1 MLFYEELIQKIE
13 SQNLTDIKKV
23 EKFTLNMSKKISG
36 YGIALPLIAIGIF
49 QAYSYTLFHKWYL
62 LIFAIIFSF
71 IGFKQFKNIF
81 SYSISIDTEIARI
94 KSGKLDLLFE
104 NVESAELKEMKFG
117 KKIITVI
124 DMITKD
130 KKQVIIPLYM
140 NRIERFILLV
150 KSILGDKFQIIK

>member
-1 MLFYEELIQKIE
+1 MLFYEELIKKIE

-71 IGFKQFKNIF
+71 IGFKQFKNVLVPSIKRLFSSSIIF
-81 SYSISIDTEIARI
+81 APSSFIAIIVALISSE
-94 KSGKLDLLFE
+94 
-104 NVESAELKEMKFG
+104 
-117 KKIITVI
+117 
-124 DMITKD
+124 
-130 KKQVIIPLYM
+130 
-140 NRIERFILLV
+140 
-150 KSILGDKFQIIK
+150 